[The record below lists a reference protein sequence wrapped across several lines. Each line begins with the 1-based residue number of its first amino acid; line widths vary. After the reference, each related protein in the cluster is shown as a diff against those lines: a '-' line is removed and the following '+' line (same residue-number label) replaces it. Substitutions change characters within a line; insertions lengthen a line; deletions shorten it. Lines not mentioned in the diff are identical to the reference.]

1 MKEDKQIDMLLKQ
14 VLSVTKEPDDLLN
27 QTIISKAKERNAM
40 SKKRR
45 MPMVAAAALII
56 LALSGTAL
64 AASRFLG
71 TEKVAEKFEDYK
83 LADAFK
89 GKDAVSINKTVQSG
103 QYDITLLGIV
113 SGTEISDYIATGDEE
128 ILSDRTYAVVA
139 IANTDGTPMP
149 STSDENYGQEPFFVS
164 PLIKGLK
171 PWQYNIATMNGVY
184 QDFVEDGILYRLME
198 CNNVEMFADRG
209 IYLCVSDTTFYS
221 VDAYDYD
228 ELTGEIAPNSEYAGI
243 NVLFDL
249 PIDISKANREKAD
262 AYINEMEAGQN
273 EKDLKDEDEINERV
287 DTPAL
292 KNAEGDV
299 EERVAAGTL
308 LKDSVME
315 LTADVDGA
323 ATYTYEAKDGSGVN
337 LYVIL
342 EDIFAGIE
350 EGFSPQTVE
359 INGDEES
366 VQYIVAYRKDADGK
380 MYGMM
385 YQFQ

>member
-1 MKEDKQIDMLLKQ
+1 MKDDKQIDMLLKQ
-14 VLSVTKEPDDLLN
+14 VLSDTKEPDALLN
-27 QTIISKAKERNAM
+27 QTIISTAKERSGM

-45 MPMVAAAALII
+45 MPMVAAAALAI

-89 GKDAVSINKTVQSG
+89 SEDAVSINKTVQTG
-103 QYDITLLGIV
+103 KYDITLLGMV
-113 SGTEISDYIATGDEE
+113 SGTEISDYIATGDGE

-149 STSDENYGQEPFFVS
+149 STSDEDYGKEPFFVS

-171 PWQYNIATMNGVY
+171 PWQYNVATMNGGY
-184 QDFVEDGILYRLME
+184 QDFVEDGIMYRLME

-209 IYLCVSDTTFYS
+209 IYLCVSDTTFYN
-221 VDAYDYD
+221 VEAYNYD
-228 ELTGEIAPNSEYAGI
+228 EITGEITANSQYEGI

-249 PIDISKANREKAD
+249 PIDVSKADSKKAD
-262 AYINEMEAGQN
+262 DYVNEMEEGQSEEN
-273 EKDLKDEDEINERV
+273 TEVGDEKDNQSLTNEDIS
-287 DTPAL
+287 
-292 KNAEGDV
+292 V
-299 EERVAAGTL
+299 EERLAGTTL
-308 LKDSVME
+308 IEDSVKE
-315 LTADVDGA
+315 LTADKDGA
-323 ATYTYEAKDGSGVN
+323 ATYKYEAQDGSGVD

-342 EDIFAGIE
+342 KDVFAGIE
-350 EGFSPQTVE
+350 EGFSPQTVLL
-359 INGDEES
+359 GTDEKN
-366 VQYIVAYRKDADGK
+366 QYIVVYRKDADGR

-385 YQFQ
+385 YQYK

>member
-1 MKEDKQIDMLLKQ
+1 MKEDKQINMLLKQ

-40 SKKRR
+40 SKKKR
-45 MPMVAAAALII
+45 MPMVAAAALTI

-71 TEKVAEKFEDYK
+71 TENVAEKFEDYK

-89 GKDAVSINKTVQSG
+89 GKDAVSINKTVQSD

-113 SGTEISDYIATGDEE
+113 SGTEISDYIATGDDE

-139 IANTDGTPMP
+139 IANTNGTPMP

-171 PWQYNIATMNGVY
+171 PWQYNIATMNGGY
-184 QDFVEDGILYRLME
+184 QDFVEDGIMYRLIE

-209 IYLCVSDTTFYS
+209 IYLCVSDTTFYN

-228 ELTGEIAPNSEYAGI
+228 ELTGAITPNSEYEGI

-262 AYINEMEAGQN
+262 AYINEMEAGKN
-273 EKDLKDEDEINERV
+273 KKDSKDEEEINESV
-287 DTPAL
+287 DTSVL
-292 KNAEGDV
+292 KNVDGDV
-299 EERVAAGTL
+299 EERVADGTL
-308 LKDSVME
+308 LKDSVKE

-323 ATYTYEAKDGSGVN
+323 ATYTYEAKDGSGVK

>member
-1 MKEDKQIDMLLKQ
+1 MKEDRQIDMLLKQ

-45 MPMVAAAALII
+45 MPMVAAAALTI

-71 TEKVAEKFEDYK
+71 TEKVAERFEDYK

-89 GKDAVSINKTVQSG
+89 GKDAVSVNKTVQSG

-149 STSDENYGQEPFFVS
+149 STSDENYGQEPFFIS

-171 PWQYNIATMNGVY
+171 PWQYNIATMNGGY
-184 QDFVEDGILYRLME
+184 QDFVEDGIMYRLME

-228 ELTGEIAPNSEYAGI
+228 ELTGEITPNSEYEGI

-262 AYINEMEAGQN
+262 AYINEMEAGEN
-273 EKDLKDEDEINERV
+273 EKDSKNEEKINESV
-287 DTPAL
+287 DTSAL
-292 KNAEGDV
+292 KNTEGDV

-308 LKDSVME
+308 LKDSVKE

-323 ATYTYEAKDGSGVN
+323 ATYTYESKDGSGVN

-342 EDIFAGIE
+342 DDLFAGID

-366 VQYIVAYRKDADGK
+366 VKYIVAYRKDADGK

>member
-139 IANTDGTPMP
+139 IANT
-149 STSDENYGQEPFFVS
+149 
-164 PLIKGLK
+164 
-171 PWQYNIATMNGVY
+171 
-184 QDFVEDGILYRLME
+184 
-198 CNNVEMFADRG
+198 
-209 IYLCVSDTTFYS
+209 
-221 VDAYDYD
+221 
-228 ELTGEIAPNSEYAGI
+228 
-243 NVLFDL
+243 
-249 PIDISKANREKAD
+249 
-262 AYINEMEAGQN
+262 
-273 EKDLKDEDEINERV
+273 
-287 DTPAL
+287 
-292 KNAEGDV
+292 
-299 EERVAAGTL
+299 
-308 LKDSVME
+308 
-315 LTADVDGA
+315 
-323 ATYTYEAKDGSGVN
+323 
-337 LYVIL
+337 
-342 EDIFAGIE
+342 
-350 EGFSPQTVE
+350 
-359 INGDEES
+359 
-366 VQYIVAYRKDADGK
+366 
-380 MYGMM
+380 
-385 YQFQ
+385 

>member
-1 MKEDKQIDMLLKQ
+1 MKEDKQINMLLKQ

-40 SKKRR
+40 SKKKR
-45 MPMVAAAALII
+45 MPMVAAAALTI

-89 GKDAVSINKTVQSG
+89 GKDAVSINKTVQSD

-171 PWQYNIATMNGVY
+171 PWQYNIATMNGGY

-262 AYINEMEAGQN
+262 AYINKMEAGQN

>member
-1 MKEDKQIDMLLKQ
+1 MKEDKQINMLLKQ
-14 VLSVTKEPDDLLN
+14 VLSVTKVPDDLLN

-45 MPMVAAAALII
+45 MPMVAAAALTI

-64 AASRFLG
+64 AASRFLR

-171 PWQYNIATMNGVY
+171 PWQYNIATMNGGY

-228 ELTGEIAPNSEYAGI
+228 ELTGEITPNSEYEGI

-262 AYINEMEAGQN
+262 AYISEMET
-273 EKDLKDEDEINERV
+273 E
-287 DTPAL
+287 
-292 KNAEGDV
+292 
-299 EERVAAGTL
+299 
-308 LKDSVME
+308 
-315 LTADVDGA
+315 
-323 ATYTYEAKDGSGVN
+323 
-337 LYVIL
+337 
-342 EDIFAGIE
+342 
-350 EGFSPQTVE
+350 
-359 INGDEES
+359 
-366 VQYIVAYRKDADGK
+366 
-380 MYGMM
+380 
-385 YQFQ
+385 

>member
-27 QTIISKAKERNAM
+27 QTIIAKAKERNAM

-45 MPMVAAAALII
+45 MPMVAAAALTI

-71 TEKVAEKFEDYK
+71 TDKVAEKFEDYK

-89 GKDAVSINKTVQSG
+89 GKDAVSVNKTVQSG

-113 SGTEISDYIATGDEE
+113 SGTEISDYIATGDDE

-139 IANTDGTPMP
+139 IANTNGTPMP

-171 PWQYNIATMNGVY
+171 PWQYNIATMNGGY
-184 QDFVEDGILYRLME
+184 QDFVEDGIMYRLIE
-198 CNNVEMFADRG
+198 CNNIEMFADRG

-228 ELTGEIAPNSEYAGI
+228 ELTGEIAPNSEYEGI

-249 PIDISKANREKAD
+249 PIDITKANREKAD
-262 AYINEMEAGQN
+262 AYINEMEAGKN
-273 EKDLKDEDEINERV
+273 KKDSKDEEEINESV
-287 DTPAL
+287 DTSVL
-292 KNAEGDV
+292 KNVEGDV
-299 EERVAAGTL
+299 EERVADGTL
-308 LKDSVME
+308 IKDSVKE

-350 EGFSPQTVE
+350 EGFSPQTVG

>member
-27 QTIISKAKERNAM
+27 QTIIAKAKERNAM

-45 MPMVAAAALII
+45 MPMVAAAALTI

-71 TEKVAEKFEDYK
+71 TDKVAEKFEDYK

-89 GKDAVSINKTVQSG
+89 GKDAVSVNKTVQSG

-113 SGTEISDYIATGDEE
+113 SGTEISDYIATGDDE

-139 IANTDGTPMP
+139 IANTNGTPMP

-171 PWQYNIATMNGVY
+171 PWQYNIATMNGGY
-184 QDFVEDGILYRLME
+184 QDFVEDGIMYRLIE

-209 IYLCVSDTTFYS
+209 IYLCVSDTTFYN

-228 ELTGEIAPNSEYAGI
+228 ELTGAITPNSEYEGI

-262 AYINEMEAGQN
+262 AYINEMEAGKN
-273 EKDLKDEDEINERV
+273 KKDSKDEEEINESV
-287 DTPAL
+287 DTSVL
-292 KNAEGDV
+292 KNVEGDV
-299 EERVAAGTL
+299 EERVADGTL
-308 LKDSVME
+308 LKDSVKE

-350 EGFSPQTVE
+350 EGFSPQTVG

>member
-1 MKEDKQIDMLLKQ
+1 MKEDKQINMLLKQ

-40 SKKRR
+40 SKKKR
-45 MPMVAAAALII
+45 MPMVAAAALTI

-89 GKDAVSINKTVQSG
+89 GKDAVSINKTVQSD

-171 PWQYNIATMNGVY
+171 PWQYNIATMNGGY

-228 ELTGEIAPNSEYAGI
+228 ELTGEITPNSEYEGI

-262 AYINEMEAGQN
+262 AYISEMET
-273 EKDLKDEDEINERV
+273 EEDEDSKEDEINESV
-287 DTPAL
+287 DASAL

>member
-1 MKEDKQIDMLLKQ
+1 MKEDKQINMLLKQ
-14 VLSVTKEPDDLLN
+14 VLSVIKEPDDLLN

-40 SKKRR
+40 SKKKR
-45 MPMVAAAALII
+45 MPMVAAAALTI

-89 GKDAVSINKTVQSG
+89 GKDAVSINKTVQSD

-149 STSDENYGQEPFFVS
+149 STSDENYGQEPFFIS

-171 PWQYNIATMNGVY
+171 PWQYNIATMNGGY

-228 ELTGEIAPNSEYAGI
+228 ELTGEITPNSEYEGI

-262 AYINEMEAGQN
+262 VYISEMET
-273 EKDLKDEDEINERV
+273 EEDEDSKEDEINESV
-287 DTPAL
+287 DASTL